1 MIRRPPR
8 STRTYTLFP
17 YTTLFRSEFFD
28 YACGYCK
35 ASLPD
40 IDRLLSEDKGLKVVY
55 RELPILSDESGQAA
69 KASLYAA
76 KQGKYGRFHRALYG
90 AEQLSKESIEAAA
103 KQEGLDPATVKAAQ
117 SASDINAETDNRSE
131 KRRVGKRC
139 VRTCRSRRSP

>member
-40 IDRLLSEDKGLKVVY
+40 IDRLLSADKGLTVVY
-55 RELPILSDESGQAA
+55 RALPILSDESGQAA

-76 KQGKYGRFHRALYG
+76 KQGKYGRFHRSLYVP
-90 AEQLSKESIEAAA
+90 EQVSKETIEGAAQQA
-103 KQEGLDPATVKAAQ
+103 GLAPATVKAGQ
-117 SASDINAETDNRSE
+117 NERDNNE
-131 KRRVGKRC
+131 
-139 VRTCRSRRSP
+139 